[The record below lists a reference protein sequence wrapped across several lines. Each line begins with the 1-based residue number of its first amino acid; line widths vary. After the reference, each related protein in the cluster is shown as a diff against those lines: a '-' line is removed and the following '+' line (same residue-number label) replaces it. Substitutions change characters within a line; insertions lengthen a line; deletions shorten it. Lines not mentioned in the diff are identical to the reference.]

1 MQVQVAPS
9 TVVQPTTQL
18 HVVPNPPVVVAQSNI
33 CENYAHKQA
42 IMLGIAQV
50 CNI

>member
-1 MQVQVAPS
+1 MQVQTAPS

-18 HVVPNPPVVVAQSNI
+18 RVVPNPVVVGQSHI